1 VAKQSRLLERVRST
15 LRRKH
20 YSYRTEETYSQWI
33 YRFILFHHERH
44 PEDMGAP
51 EIEQYLTHIAVER
64 NVAASTQNQ
73 ARNALLFL
81 YVDVLRR
88 NLEKLKDIAPARR
101 PKRLP
106 EVFTRKEVKSILQRI
121 EGLHWLM
128 AFLLYGAGLRLME
141 CVRLRIK
148 DIDFGYKQIVVR
160 SGKGNVDRRTM
171 LPTGAID
178 PLTRQITRARDVHVQ
193 DLSGGYGAVY
203 LPHALAL
210 KYPSARKDTGWQ
222 YVFPSGQLSKD
233 PRSRERRRHHKDSQ
247 SLQRAVKRA
256 IRKSGIV
263 KHASCHTFR
272 HSFGTHLLED
282 GYDIRTVQ
290 ELMGHKDVRTTQIY
304 THVLNR
310 GGQGVIS
317 PADRLE

>member
-1 VAKQSRLLERVRST
+1 
-15 LRRKH
+15 
-20 YSYRTEETYSQWI
+20 
-33 YRFILFHHERH
+33 
-44 PEDMGAP
+44 MGVP
-51 EIEQYLTHIAVER
+51 EIEQYLTHLAVER

-81 YVDVLRR
+81 YVQVLRQD
-88 NLEKLKDIAPARR
+88 LEKLQDITPARR
-101 PKRLP
+101 PKKLP
-106 EVFTRKEVKSILQRI
+106 EVFTRKEVRSILHQM
-121 EGLHWLM
+121 EGRHWLM

-148 DIDFGYKQIVVR
+148 DVDFGYRQIVVR

-171 LPTGAID
+171 LPTKAIE
-178 PLTRQITRARDVHVQ
+178 PLTRQIRLAGEVHEQ
-193 DLSGGYGAVY
+193 DLSRGYGAVY
-203 LPHALAL
+203 LPHALVL
-210 KYPSARKDTGWQ
+210 KYPSASREPGWQ
-222 YVFPSGQLSKD
+222 YVFPSGQMSVD
-233 PRSRERRRHHKDSQ
+233 PRSRKTRRHHKDSQ

-256 IRKSGIV
+256 IRQAGIV